1 MKVNI
6 FANFYENKKNSPI
19 KLCMD
24 LSIIR
29 KELIIYYEEDRN
41 YEDLDKLLGIV
52 DGNIMNS
59 KYDGS
64 ICMIT
69 FKIYEKR
76 ISDWTLL
83 ESSILKEFKDTLKR
97 PTLIINKL
105 KRSSRAI
112 VKKLRRNSMKIYWW
126 HVRNS

>member
-6 FANFYENKKNSPI
+6 FTNFYGNKINNPI

-41 YEDLDKLLGIV
+41 YEDLDKLSNCWWKHHEFQVWWFDMHDNLQ
-52 DGNIMNS
+52 DLW
-59 KYDGS
+59 
-64 ICMIT
+64 
-69 FKIYEKR
+69 KR

-105 KRSSRAI
+105 KRSSRARL
-112 VKKLRRNSMKIYWW
+112 KKLRRNSMKFYWW